1 MSTNVHYRR
10 VLSGLALGAG
20 LFFSHSSAAQAPAD
34 DTRQEPAA
42 SADVQT
48 QDLNRVL
55 HLVGGGTVRGRT
67 RQVDGHWEYRS
78 GGDWTALPAGA
89 VERVA
94 EERDLFAQAR
104 ELERGLGRD
113 DTTRRVAL
121 GDWMLRAGLLEEGLQ
136 QLDRVLALD
145 PDQPDAI
152 KLLAAP
158 PAVLKA
164 PGESAEDLG
173 AAVRAAAT
181 APPALSEIAIARLGA
196 RAERAAVVEELAKS
210 LVSYSPRIR
219 ALAARALRRLAPG
232 EQVRGLIGRA
242 VLDGSDSVRLEA
254 SLSLGAVKDAAVT
267 VPVVKALA
275 SSSSAVRT
283 NAIEALGNMG
293 YADAVYPLISRLDA
307 LSAPAVA
314 GGGGWSPPGGYI
326 FVGRQFAY
334 VQDFDVEV
342 AQFASIAKPVVNT
355 AVEGSVLDA
364 RVVGVWEVSF
374 AVESRDIRTALH
386 KLTGADPGNS
396 NKAWLGWWQQNKSK
410 FMPGNEPPATA
421 PATKAG

>member
-1 MSTNVHYRR
+1 MFTFDNCRR
-10 VLSGLALGAG
+10 VLPGLALGAG
-20 LFFSHSSAAQAPAD
+20 LFLAQPSAAQAPAD
-34 DTRQEPAA
+34 DTAQEPAA
-42 SADVQT
+42 GADVQS

-67 RQVDGHWEYRS
+67 RLVDGHWEYRS

-94 EERDLFAQAR
+94 EERDLLAQAR
-104 ELERGLGRD
+104 ELEHGLGRD
-113 DTTRRVAL
+113 DTTRRVAYA
-121 GDWMLRAGLLEEGLQ
+121 DWLLRAGLLEEGLQ
-136 QLDRVLALD
+136 QLDRVLAID
-145 PDQPDAI
+145 ADQADAL

-164 PGESAEDLG
+164 PGESATDLT

-181 APPALSEIAIARLGA
+181 APPALSEVAIARLGA
-196 RAERAAVVEELAKS
+196 RPERDAVVQELAKS
-210 LVSYSPRIR
+210 LVSFSPRIR
-219 ALAARALRRLAPG
+219 AIAARALRRLAPG
-232 EQVRGLIGRA
+232 QEVRGLIGRA

-267 VPVVKALA
+267 VPVIKALG
-275 SSSSAVRT
+275 STSPAVRT

-293 YADAVYPLISRLDA
+293 YPAAVYPLVSRLEA
-307 LSAPAVA
+307 LSAPAA

-326 FVGRQFAY
+326 FIGRQFAY

-374 AVESRDIRTALH
+374 AIESRDIRSALH
-386 KLTGADPGNS
+386 KLTGADPGSS
-396 NKAWLGWWQQNKSK
+396 NKAWLGWWQQNKSR
-410 FMPGNEPPATA
+410 FMPGNTAPA

>member
-1 MSTNVHYRR
+1 MSTFDNYRR
-10 VLSGLALGAG
+10 VLPGLALSAG
-20 LFFSHSSAAQAPAD
+20 LFLAQSSPAQEPAPDAP
-34 DTRQEPAA
+34 QAPAA
-42 SADVQT
+42 SADQHT

-67 RQVDGHWEYRS
+67 RTVDGHWEYRS
-78 GGDWTALPAGA
+78 NGDWTPLPAGA

-104 ELERGLGRD
+104 ELERGMGRNE
-113 DTTRRVAL
+113 TTRRVAL
-121 GDWMLRAGLLEEGLQ
+121 ADWMLRAGLLEEGLQ
-136 QLDRVLALD
+136 QLDRVLAID
-145 PDQPDAI
+145 PDQKDALT
-152 KLLAAP
+152 LLAAP

-173 AAVRAAAT
+173 LAVRAAAT

-196 RAERAAVVEELAKS
+196 RTERDAVVQELAKS

-232 EQVRGLIGRA
+232 QEVRGLIGRA
-242 VLDGSDSVRLEA
+242 VLDGSETVRLEA
-254 SLSLGAVKDAAVT
+254 SLTLGAVHDAAVA
-267 VPVVKALA
+267 VPVIKALA
-275 SSSSAVRT
+275 SSSPAVRT

-293 YADAVYPLISRLDA
+293 YPAAIYPLISRLDA
-307 LSAPAVA
+307 ISAPVA

-374 AVESRDIRTALH
+374 AVESRDIRTALK
-386 KLTGADPGNS
+386 KLTGADPGSS
-396 NKAWLGWWQQNKSK
+396 NKSWLGWWQQNKSN
-410 FMPGNEPPATA
+410 FMPSKEAPATA
-421 PATKAG
+421 PETKAG